1 MEFPLPGKPNLVK
14 LHREIFFKL
23 GSPSADL
30 FADFAVQFQAVCD
43 EAETWQVRAER
54 LMETHQDYANQDKQ
68 KAQNNLKD
76 RYSQLRRKND

>member
-1 MEFPLPGKPNLVK
+1 MEFPLPGKPNLVQ

-30 FADFAVQFQAVCD
+30 FADFGNEYIALVKECD
-43 EAETWQVRAER
+43 LWQSRAEALR
-54 LMETHQDYANQDKQ
+54 ATHQDFVNEDKN
-68 KAQNNLKD
+68 AIQNNLKD